1 MELMKDENI
10 DETEFDKFAGG
21 ELDLP
26 EEEDSEDDAAADEDL
41 DLNV

>member
-1 MELMKDENI
+1 MKDENI

-26 EEEDSEDDAAADEDL
+26 EEDESDDGVDEDL